1 MTAPTLME
9 EKLAQVFDRR
19 QAVVLAEVIRE
30 AYSDLVRTSDFNELK
45 AIVRDLALAQKELAE
60 AQKRTEMRVEELA
73 EAQKRTEIRVEE
85 LAEAQK
91 ELTEAQKELAQAQ
104 KRTELALQ
112 RLSRQVGGLS
122 DRLGGDLED
131 TAYIVIHD
139 VLEREYGW
147 KVEPLRRDYLRWN
160 GHEVELDLVGR
171 AHDPRHPERVITI
184 LGETKFNLTLK
195 EVRRFARKVERVRA
209 ALAGECF
216 PVCFCYRARPEVR
229 EAVRELGFHL
239 IFSYGHLIPP
249 VPPGD

>member
-45 AIVRDLALAQKELAE
+45 AIVRDVALAQK
-60 AQKRTEMRVEELA
+60 ELA

-85 LAEAQK
+85 LAQ
-91 ELTEAQKELAQAQ
+91 AQKELAQAQ

-160 GHEVELDLVGR
+160 GHEVELDLIGR
-171 AHDPRHPERVITI
+171 AHDPKHPDRVITI

-195 EVRRFARKVERVRA
+195 DVRRFARKVERVRA

-249 VPPGD
+249 VPPGG

>member
-19 QAVVLAEVIRE
+19 QAVVLAEAIRE
-30 AYSDLVRTSDFNELK
+30 AYGDLVRTSDFNELK
-45 AIVRDLALAQKELAE
+45 AIVRDVALAQ
-60 AQKRTEMRVEELA
+60 R
-73 EAQKRTEIRVEE
+73 E

-91 ELTEAQKELAQAQ
+91 ELAQAQMRTERRVEELAEAQ

-160 GHEVELDLVGR
+160 GHEVELDLIGR
-171 AHDPRHPERVITI
+171 AHDPSHPERVITI
-184 LGETKFNLTLK
+184 LGEVKFNLTLK
-195 EVRRFARKVERVRA
+195 EVRRFARKVEQMRA
-209 ALAGECF
+209 ALAGEFF

-229 EAVRELGFHL
+229 EAVRKLGFYL
-239 IFSYGHLIPP
+239 IFSYGHML
-249 VPPGD
+249 

>member
-1 MTAPTLME
+1 ME

-45 AIVRDLALAQKELAE
+45 AIVRDLALAQKELA
-60 AQKRTEMRVEELA
+60 
-73 EAQKRTEIRVEE
+73 
-85 LAEAQK
+85 
-91 ELTEAQKELAQAQ
+91 EAQKELAQAQ

-171 AHDPRHPERVITI
+171 AHDPKHPDRVITI

-239 IFSYGHLIPP
+239 IFSSMATSSPLFLQETSL
-249 VPPGD
+249 